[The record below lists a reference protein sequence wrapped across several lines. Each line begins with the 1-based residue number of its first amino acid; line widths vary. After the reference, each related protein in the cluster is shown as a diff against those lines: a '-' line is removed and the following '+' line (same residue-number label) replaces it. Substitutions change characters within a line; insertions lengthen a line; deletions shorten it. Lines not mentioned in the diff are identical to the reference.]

1 MAAAGAAAQDNA
13 TALKICTM
21 APRIVPVILVL
32 LFGVVHW
39 QMWFGRGNVPR
50 VAALEQE
57 LRQQRTE
64 NTQAKLANEQLSS
77 EIHEL
82 KTGLAMV
89 EEKARSELGMVQA
102 DEIFVQISP

>member
-1 MAAAGAAAQDNA
+1 
-13 TALKICTM
+13 M

-32 LFGVVHW
+32 LLGIVHW

-57 LRQQRTE
+57 LRQQLTE
-64 NTQAKLANEQLSS
+64 NAQARLANEQLNS

-82 KTGLAMV
+82 RTGLAMV
-89 EEKARSELGMVQA
+89 EEKARSELGMVKA
-102 DEIFVQISP
+102 NEIFVQVSDAMR

>member
-1 MAAAGAAAQDNA
+1 
-13 TALKICTM
+13 M
-21 APRIVPVILVL
+21 APRLVPVILIL
-32 LFGVVHW
+32 LLAVVHG
-39 QMWFGRGNVPR
+39 QMWFGRGNVTR

-57 LRQQRTE
+57 LAQQRAD
-64 NTQAKLANEQLSS
+64 NALAKLANEQLSS

-102 DEIFVQISP
+102 NEIFVQVSETTD